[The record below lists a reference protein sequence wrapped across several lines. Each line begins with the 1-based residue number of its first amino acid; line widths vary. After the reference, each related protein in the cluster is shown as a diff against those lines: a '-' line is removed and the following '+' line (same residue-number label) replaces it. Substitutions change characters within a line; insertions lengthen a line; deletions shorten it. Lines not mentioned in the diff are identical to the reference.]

1 MDFAERRA
9 RVDVVEAGAP
19 QGNQADAQSVQF
31 VDDGLVQRVVD
42 KDDDAI
48 APFCQMHRV
57 GGQFR
62 VVVFNGNERGVKIA
76 VERGDVVFLGVKH
89 GKFQHFNLLLCAGVP
104 LYQFR
109 AQKQSVKECRT
120 KKIEAETKGALR

>member
-1 MDFAERRA
+1 MDFAERRT

-42 KDDDAI
+42 KDDDAV

-62 VVVFNGNERGVKIA
+62 VVVFNGNKRGVKIA
-76 VERGDVVFLGVKH
+76 VKRGDVVFLGVKH
-89 GKFQHFNLLLCAGVP
+89 SEFQHGSLLICAGNAIVSGSRANAICQRVQDGKF
-104 LYQFR
+104 
-109 AQKQSVKECRT
+109 
-120 KKIEAETKGALR
+120 EAETKDAVR